1 MYIDLNRFKNIN
13 DTLGHS
19 IGDRVLKEIA
29 NRFRTIL
36 PPDISLSRIGGDE
49 FAIIAQ
55 NHTEQQLLDL
65 CETLFRITDDPLI
78 VHQHS
83 FYLSLSIGV
92 AVYPFGGTNATTLYN
107 MLISL
112 CITQRKKITT
122 LFVCMTRH
130 YLKNNK
136 TNTIRTR
143 FTECIRK

>member
-83 FYLSLSIGV
+83 FYLSLSIG
-92 AVYPFGGTNATTLYN
+92 
-107 MLISL
+107 
-112 CITQRKKITT
+112 
-122 LFVCMTRH
+122 
-130 YLKNNK
+130 
-136 TNTIRTR
+136 
-143 FTECIRK
+143 